1 MNKYLFLVFLFLF
14 TNFTFAYGDSG
25 CEEVTVAGNTYST
38 TWSGTNVTTGEGGCD
53 DDDLG
58 ALAAGVLVAGL
69 AYWAISSMTGSE
81 EDVEA
86 FASFGKVGLEYTKLP
101 DNYYLRFVTN
111 NKLSSDYLEHANK
124 ISYGHKENIRNQDKG
139 YLIQFG
145 LEF

>member
-1 MNKYLFLVFLFLF
+1 MNKYLFLVFLLLF

-53 DDDLG
+53 DDLG
-58 ALAAGVLVAGL
+58 DLAAGVLVAGL

-81 EDVEA
+81 EDVKA

>member
-1 MNKYLFLVFLFLF
+1 MKKFLFISVFLF
-14 TNFTFAYGDSG
+14 TSFTFAENSG

-38 TWSGTNVTTGEGGCD
+38 TWSGTDVTTGEGGCD
-53 DDDLG
+53 DNLED
-58 ALAAGVLVAGL
+58 LAAGLLVAGL

-111 NKLSSDYLEHANK
+111 NKLSSEYREHANT
-124 ISYGHKENIRNQDKG
+124 ISYGHKGNIQKQNKG
-139 YLIQFG
+139 YQIEFG